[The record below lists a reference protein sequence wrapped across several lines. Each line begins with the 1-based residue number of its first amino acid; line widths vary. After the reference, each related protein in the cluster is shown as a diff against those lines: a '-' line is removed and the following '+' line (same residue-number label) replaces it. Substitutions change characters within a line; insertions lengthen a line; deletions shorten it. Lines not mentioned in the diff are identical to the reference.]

1 MMRKTATNGRRR
13 KLKANMPLPSDTVV
27 FPIWKGRRGLVN
39 AVICSILGLACA
51 IGLLKFAER
60 TVVVPKCTAYGQS
73 RGMTYSGNALYTSM
87 RYGAGKCIFKTKNGG
102 VEDVSFEDATSLF
115 TGLWLG
121 LAFQLDLTI
130 PTFILLLALLR
141 SIPYF
146 RASQR

>member
-1 MMRKTATNGRRR
+1 
-13 KLKANMPLPSDTVV
+13 MPLPSETGV

-39 AVICSILGLACA
+39 AVICSTLGVACA

-60 TVVVPKCTAYGQS
+60 LIVVPKCTAYGQS
-73 RGMTYSGNALYTSM
+73 RSMTYSGNVLNTSM
-87 RYGAGKCIFKTKNGG
+87 RYGAGKCIYKTKNGG
-102 VEDVSFEDATSLF
+102 VEDVSFEEATSLI

-130 PTFILLLALLR
+130 PTFILLFALLR

-146 RASQR
+146 RISRR